1 MDNSFP
7 PAKTKYYMDV
17 IIGGPHYSF
26 NNLSKLQKHM
36 LLKQCPGCSHEE
48 LKDFYNNHV
57 QDTFLAVPLLMT
69 LLVRRPEKDY
79 YFPYFINEENVAGT
93 INKIAEYDATVH
105 VYSKHEIELVNKM
118 VAIAKFKGKEIK
130 RLSMQTILN
139 QDNYEIVSDKS
150 LEEVAA
156 LLSME
161 TSEVIENPHY
171 YVTQNEKWVERLE
184 EYGKKRVEWLV
195 KLAAND

>member
-1 MDNSFP
+1 
-7 PAKTKYYMDV
+7 
-17 IIGGPHYSF
+17 
-26 NNLSKLQKHM
+26 M

>member
-1 MDNSFP
+1 MTSFP
-7 PAKTKYYMDV
+7 PAKTEYYMDV
-17 IIGGPHYSF
+17 IIAGPKYNF
-26 NNLSKLQKHM
+26 NDLSKLQKHM

-48 LKDFYNNHV
+48 LKDFYYNHV

-79 YFPYFINEENVAGT
+79 YFSYFMNEENVVST
-93 INKIAEYDATVH
+93 INKIADYESTVH
-105 VYSKHEIELVNKM
+105 VYSKHEIEIVNKM
-118 VAIAKFKGKEIK
+118 IAIAKFKGEKIK
-130 RLSMQTILN
+130 RLSMQTIIN

-156 LLSME
+156 LLSLE
-161 TSEVIENPHY
+161 ASEVIENPHH
-171 YVTQNEKWVERLE
+171 YVTQNEKWIGRLE